1 MKGFVI
7 CMGFDIVGAFVMGV
21 IGALLIRERSGQGV
35 FAFIFALF
43 GYFLAG
49 TGLHGGINSILHGIV
64 NAVAQFL
71 HSHTG

>member
-1 MKGFVI
+1 
-7 CMGFDIVGAFVMGV
+7 MGFDIVGAFVMGIV
-21 IGALLIRERSGQGV
+21 GFLLIRERSGQGM

-49 TGLHGGINSILHGIV
+49 TGLHTGIDSLLHGIV
-64 NAVAQFL
+64 SAVAQFL